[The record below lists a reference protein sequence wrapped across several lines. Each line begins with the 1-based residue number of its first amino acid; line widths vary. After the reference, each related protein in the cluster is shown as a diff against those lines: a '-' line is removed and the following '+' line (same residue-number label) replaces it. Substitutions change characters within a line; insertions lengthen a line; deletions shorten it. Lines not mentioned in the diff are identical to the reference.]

1 MTRGAGS
8 GRFIRRCP
16 PSVSVAWRRA
26 APGNGE
32 LQMKLITAGADK
44 QVVDAH
50 FDPHEGM
57 LFVKGRSVSIV
68 EAANEYRIYEAHPH
82 EIADLRKAG
91 YTMRRAPR
99 PGNRLRQWRLRHK
112 LSQREL
118 AERMGVSQQ
127 AVSKALRSVSWRV
140 YRQAEESLRTALASL
155 DKADLEE

>member
-1 MTRGAGS
+1 
-8 GRFIRRCP
+8 
-16 PSVSVAWRRA
+16 
-26 APGNGE
+26 
-32 LQMKLITAGADK
+32 MKLITAGADK

-118 AERMGVSQQ
+118 AERMGVSQKTIWVWETQ
-127 AVSKALRSVSWRV
+127 SANPRSDLVEAYAKALGTTPGKIRR
-140 YRQAEESLRTALASL
+140 ALKPHKPKQRA
-155 DKADLEE
+155 A